1 MGIRS
6 RATKIVSLVAISAI
20 LMALLACASDE
31 PAAPAGPSAEEIAKL
46 VSDSVNASVSQAV
59 ADAVPEGTSAMEI
72 QKMVEAA
79 IQASAQPGV
88 TRADVE
94 AAVQSATAGQL
105 TGAEVQRIVDASVR
119 ALPAPQMPE
128 IDVSAIRGLVQQA
141 VSDSVPEGVS
151 AAEIA
156 KLVEAAIGASTAGV
170 PTRDELTKSIEGAV
184 MDAASAQLTAAE
196 VQKIVDA
203 SMMAT
208 EAAAMQAQKA
218 AEEAAKAA
226 SGAAM
231 AADDAAKAAGG
242 AATAAEG
249 AAMAVKE
256 AADAAMMGAMESM
269 ERMIDLPPVMSGYTR
284 TVVSPFSFEEDVKS
298 PRPLRPGMTLAQDQS
313 VTVPWAG
320 TIRHIIPG
328 RMGSGYGRSWNQWAF
343 MSPFIT
349 GHDLQPQAA
358 LAVAYD
364 KNADATSYILH
375 FDPDAVFHDGTPVT
389 TADVKASWEFSASP
403 EEQAPWG
410 GIITYMKDI
419 VGGAAVVS
427 GDATTAEGLVPID
440 DHTLRVDLVRSNQL
454 WPLEMSTSWLGVHKG
469 HIQSQT
475 DENWAEHPIGV
486 GPYQVNYDPET
497 RDVDVTPAPNWWKTD
512 PPMPTVSYHIRHVPD
527 RQVQEIQFRN
537 SEVDAAF
544 PFGDI
549 AEILLPTHDLNRDML
564 FRKGASAG
572 MWFFAFDQGKPP
584 FDDINVRKAF
594 LHGADHKTI
603 TEALWPASFVAT
615 EIMHDG
621 FPCGYKHEGWA
632 YDPELARE
640 ALAASSY
647 GSADAL
653 PPMTVSVFRPVIVSS
668 AEAIQEQLKE
678 NLGITLNIEVRE
690 SGQAEGEEV
699 GIYRRSAGA
708 VIADPD
714 TALAFLTHPDAPLQT
729 GVMHGSNADK
739 LRELWA
745 TARSM
750 SLGEPGRCDAYQA
763 IENEW
768 LSSYPVMPIAGEGRL
783 GANIGIM
790 VQPWLRNWDHLGQN
804 GTFFIGMPYWQIV
817 TRDRTNAEYYR

>member
-1 MGIRS
+1 MFIGR
-6 RATKIVSLVAISAI
+6 RAAKIVSLAAVSVV
-20 LMALLACASDE
+20 LMVLIACASEE

-59 ADAVPEGTSAMEI
+59 ADAVPEGTSAQEM
-72 QKMVEAA
+72 QRMVEAA
-79 IQASAQPGV
+79 VSASAQPGV

-105 TGAEVQRIVDASVR
+105 TAAEVQRIVDASVR

-151 AAEIA
+151 ADEIA
-156 KLVEAAIGASTAGV
+156 KLVEAAVGASTAGV
-170 PTRDELTKSIEGAV
+170 PTREELTKSIEGAV

-203 SMMAT
+203 SMVAT

-218 AEEAAKAA
+218 AEEASKAA

-249 AAMAVKE
+249 AAMAAKE
-256 AADAAMMGAMESM
+256 ATDAAMMGAMESM
-269 ERMIDLPPVMSGYTR
+269 ERMIELPPVMAGYTR

-427 GDATTAEGLVPID
+427 GDATTAEGLIPID

-512 PPMPTVSYHIRHVPD
+512 PPMPTVTYHLRHVPD

-549 AEILLPTHDLNRDML
+549 ADILLPTHDLNRDML
-564 FRKGASAG
+564 FRKGACGRHVVLRLRPGEAAVRRHQRS
-572 MWFFAFDQGKPP
+572 QGVPARRRP
-584 FDDINVRKAF
+584 QDH
-594 LHGADHKTI
+594 HGGA
-603 TEALWPASFVAT
+603 
-615 EIMHDG
+615 
-621 FPCGYKHEGWA
+621 
-632 YDPELARE
+632 LARQLRGHGDN
-640 ALAASSY
+640 ARR
-647 GSADAL
+647 L
-653 PPMTVSVFRPVIVSS
+653 PMRV
-668 AEAIQEQLKE
+668 
-678 NLGITLNIEVRE
+678 
-690 SGQAEGEEV
+690 QA
-699 GIYRRSAGA
+699 
-708 VIADPD
+708 
-714 TALAFLTHPDAPLQT
+714 
-729 GVMHGSNADK
+729 
-739 LRELWA
+739 
-745 TARSM
+745 
-750 SLGEPGRCDAYQA
+750 
-763 IENEW
+763 
-768 LSSYPVMPIAGEGRL
+768 
-783 GANIGIM
+783 
-790 VQPWLRNWDHLGQN
+790 
-804 GTFFIGMPYWQIV
+804 
-817 TRDRTNAEYYR
+817 

>member
-1 MGIRS
+1 MFIGR
-6 RATKIVSLVAISAI
+6 RAARIVSLAAVSVV
-20 LMALLACASDE
+20 LMVLIACASEE
-31 PAAPAGPSAEEIAKL
+31 PAAPAGPSAEEIAKI

-105 TGAEVQRIVDASVR
+105 TAAEVQRIVDASVR

-128 IDVSAIRGLVQQA
+128 IDVSAIRGLIQQA

-151 AAEIA
+151 ADEIS
-156 KLVEAAIGASTAGV
+156 KLVEAAVGASTAGV
-170 PTRDELTKSIEGAV
+170 PTRDELTQSISSAV
-184 MDAASAQLTAAE
+184 MEAASAQLTAAD
-196 VQKIVDA
+196 VQRIVDA
-203 SMMAT
+203 SMVAT
-208 EAAAMQAQKA
+208 EAAAMQAQMA
-218 AEEAAKAA
+218 AEEASKAA

-231 AADDAAKAAGG
+231 AA
-242 AATAAEG
+242 EG
-249 AAMAVKE
+249 AAMAAKE
-256 AADAAMMGAMESM
+256 ATDAAMMGAMESM

-427 GDATTAEGLVPID
+427 GDATTAEGLIPID
-440 DHTLRVDLVRSNQL
+440 DHTLRVDLVRPNQL

-469 HIQSQT
+469 HEQVKT

-512 PPMPTVSYHIRHVPD
+512 PPMPTVTYHIRHVPD

-549 AEILLPTHDLNRDML
+549 ADILLPTHDLNRDML
-564 FRKGASAG
+564 FRKGAAAG
-572 MWFFAFDQGKPP
+572 MWFFAFDQAKPP
-584 FDDINVRKAF
+584 FDDINIRKAF

-632 YDPELARE
+632 YDPELAKE

-653 PPMTVSVFRPVIVSS
+653 PPMTVSVFRPIIVSS

-745 TARSM
+745 AARSL
-750 SLGEPGRCDAYQA
+750 SLGDPGRCDAYQA

-768 LSSYPVMPIAGEGRL
+768 LDSYPVMPIAGEGRL

-790 VQPWLRNWDHLGQN
+790 VQPWLRNWDHVGQN

>member
-1 MGIRS
+1 MIATFRKGGMLWAALLVALLAGIVACS
-6 RATKIVSLVAISAI
+6 SAEPAETGPSAAEIQNIVQSAVAGIDTGSQLSAADVQKIVS
-20 LMALLACASDE
+20 
-31 PAAPAGPSAEEIAKL
+31 
-46 VSDSVNASVSQAV
+46 DSMGSQL
-59 ADAVPEGTSAMEI
+59 
-72 QKMVEAA
+72 
-79 IQASAQPGV
+79 
-88 TRADVE
+88 
-94 AAVQSATAGQL
+94 TAGD
-105 TGAEVQRIVDASVR
+105 VQRIVDAST
-119 ALPAPQMPE
+119 
-128 IDVSAIRGLVQQA
+128 G
-141 VSDSVPEGVS
+141 G
-151 AAEIA
+151 
-156 KLVEAAIGASTAGV
+156 
-170 PTRDELTKSIEGAV
+170 
-184 MDAASAQLTAAE
+184 QLTAADVQKIINDSAAGQLTASDVRKIVDASAGQQLTAGDVQTIVQQSTGQQLTAAD

-203 SMMAT
+203 SASGQLTTADVQRIISASVSEAVEAANQAT
-208 EAAAMQAQKA
+208 EAA
-218 AEEAAKAA
+218 EEASKAA

-231 AADDAAKAAGG
+231 AA
-242 AATAAEG
+242 
-249 AAMAVKE
+249 KE
-256 AADAAMMGAMESM
+256 ATDAAMMGAMESM
-269 ERMIDLPPVMSGYTR
+269 ERMIDLPPVMAGYTR

-427 GDATTAEGLVPID
+427 GDATTAEGLIPID

-512 PPMPTVSYHIRHVPD
+512 PPMPTVTYHLRHVPD

-549 AEILLPTHDLNRDML
+549 ADILLPTHDLNRDML

-572 MWFFAFDQGKPP
+572 MWFFAFDQAKPP

-632 YDPELARE
+632 YDPELAKE

-647 GSADAL
+647 GSAEAL
-653 PPMTVSVFRPVIVSS
+653 PPMTVSVFRPIIVSS

-790 VQPWLRNWDHLGQN
+790 VQPWLRNWDHVGQN

>member
-1 MGIRS
+1 MFIS
-6 RATKIVSLVAISAI
+6 KRATKLVSLVAASLF
-20 LMALLACASDE
+20 LMALVACASEE

-46 VSDSVNASVSQAV
+46 VSDSVNASVSKAV

-79 IQASAQPGV
+79 VAASAQPGV

-105 TGAEVQRIVDASVR
+105 TAAEVQRIVDASV
-119 ALPAPQMPE
+119 AAMPAPELE
-128 IDVSAIRGLVQQA
+128 IDINAIRGLVQQA

-151 AAEIA
+151 AAEIS
-156 KLVEAAIGASTAGV
+156 KLVEAAVGASTAGV
-170 PTRDELTKSIEGAV
+170 PTREELTKSIEGAV
-184 MDAASAQLTAAE
+184 MDAASAQLTAAD

-218 AEEAAKAA
+218 AEEASKAA

-231 AADDAAKAAGG
+231 AADEASKAASG

-249 AAMAVKE
+249 AAMAAKE
-256 AADAAMMGAMESM
+256 ATDAAMMGAMESM
-269 ERMIDLPPVMSGYTR
+269 ERMIELPPVMPGYTR
-284 TVVSPFSFEEDVKS
+284 TVVSSFSFEEDVKS
-298 PRPLRPGMTLAQDQS
+298 PRPLRPGMMLDQDQS

-364 KNADATSYILH
+364 KNADATSYVLH

-389 TADVKASWEFSASP
+389 TADIKASWEFSASP
-403 EEQAPWG
+403 EEQAAWG

-427 GDATTAEGLVPID
+427 GDATTAEGLIIID
-440 DHTLRVDLVRSNQL
+440 DHTLQVDLVRSNQL

-469 HIQSQT
+469 HEQSKT

-486 GPYQVNYDPET
+486 GPYQVRYDPET

-512 PPMPTVSYHIRHVPD
+512 PPMPTVTYHIRHVPD

-549 AEILLPTHDLNRDML
+549 ADILLPTHDLNRDML
-564 FRKGASAG
+564 FRKAPSAG
-572 MWFFAFDQGKPP
+572 MWFFAFDQAKPP

-615 EIMHDG
+615 EVMHDG

-632 YDPELARE
+632 YDPELARQ
-640 ALAASSY
+640 ALAESSY

-714 TALAFLTHPDAPLQT
+714 TALFGLTHPDAPNQAN
-729 GVMHGSNADK
+729 VMHATNSDK
-739 LRELWA
+739 LRELWGH
-745 TARSM
+745 ARSL
-750 SLGEPGRCDAYQA
+750 SLDDPGRCAAYQA

-768 LSSYPVMPIAGEGRL
+768 LDSYPIMPIAGAGRL
-783 GANIGIM
+783 GANVGIM

-804 GTFFIGMPYWQIV
+804 GVFFIGMPYWQIV
-817 TRDRTNAEYYR
+817 TRDRTNPEYYR

>member
-31 PAAPAGPSAEEIAKL
+31 PAAPAGPSAEDIAKL

-59 ADAVPEGTSAMEI
+59 ADAVPEGTSGQEI
-72 QKMVEAA
+72 QRMVEAA
-79 IQASAQPGV
+79 VSASAQPGV

-94 AAVQSATAGQL
+94 AAVRSATAGQL
-105 TGAEVQRIVDASVR
+105 TAAEVQRIVDASVR

-151 AAEIA
+151 ADEIA
-156 KLVEAAIGASTAGV
+156 KLVEAAVGASTAGV
-170 PTRDELTKSIEGAV
+170 ATREELTKSIEGAV

-218 AEEAAKAA
+218 AEDAAKAA
-226 SGAAM
+226 TGAAM

-249 AAMAVKE
+249 AAMAAKE
-256 AADAAMMGAMESM
+256 ATDAAMMGTMESM
-269 ERMIDLPPVMSGYTR
+269 ERMIDLPPVTAGYTR
-284 TVVSPFSFEEDVKS
+284 TVVSDFTYEEDVKS
-298 PRPLRPGMTLAQDQS
+298 PRPLRPGMMLAQDQS

-389 TADVKASWEFSASP
+389 TADIKASWEFSASP

-440 DHTLRVDLVRSNQL
+440 DHTLQVDLVRSNQL
-454 WPLEMSTSWLGVHKG
+454 FPLEMATSWLGVHKG
-469 HIQSQT
+469 HEQSKT

-549 AEILLPTHDLNRDML
+549 ADILLPTHDLNRDML
-564 FRKGASAG
+564 FRKGAAAG
-572 MWFFAFDQGKPP
+572 MWFFAFDQAKPP

-653 PPMTVSVFRPVIVSS
+653 PPMTVSVFRPIIVSS

-690 SGQAEGEEV
+690 SGQAEGEAV

-714 TALAFLTHPDAPLQT
+714 TALWGLTHPEAPTQT
-729 GVMHGSNADK
+729 SVMHAGNADK
-739 LRELWA
+739 LQDLWGA
-745 TARSM
+745 ARSL
-750 SLGEPGRCDAYQA
+750 SLDDPGRCAAYQA

-768 LSSYPVMPIAGEGRL
+768 LDSYPIMPIAGEGRL

-804 GTFFIGMPYWQIV
+804 GVFFIGMPYWQIV

>member
-1 MGIRS
+1 MFIS
-6 RATKIVSLVAISAI
+6 TRATKIVSLIAASLA

-46 VSDSVNASVSQAV
+46 VSDSVNASVSRAV
-59 ADAVPEGTSAMEI
+59 ADAVPEGTDPREI
-72 QKMVEAA
+72 QRMVEAA
-79 IQASAQPGV
+79 VSASSQPGI
-88 TRADVE
+88 TRAQVE
-94 AAVQSATAGQL
+94 AAVTASVQSASAGQL
-105 TGAEVQRIVDASVR
+105 TAAEVQRIVDASVK
-119 ALPAPQMPE
+119 ALPAPEAPQ
-128 IDVSAIRGLVQQA
+128 IDISAIRGLVQQA
-141 VSDSVPEGVS
+141 VTDSVPEGVS
-151 AAEIA
+151 ADEIA
-156 KLVEAAIGASTAGV
+156 KLVEAAVGASTAGV
-170 PTRDELTKSIEGAV
+170 PTRDELTKSIEAAVKGA
-184 MDAASAQLTAAE
+184 AAGQLTAAD

-203 SMMAT
+203 SMMP
-208 EAAAMQAQKA
+208 
-218 AEEAAKAA
+218 
-226 SGAAM
+226 
-231 AADDAAKAAGG
+231 
-242 AATAAEG
+242 
-249 AAMAVKE
+249 
-256 AADAAMMGAMESM
+256 MEPM
-269 ERMIDLPPVMSGYTR
+269 ERMIDLPPVTVGYTR
-284 TVVSPFSFEEDVKS
+284 TVVSGFSFEEDVKS

-389 TADVKASWEFSASP
+389 TADIKASWEFSASP

-440 DHTLRVDLVRSNQL
+440 DHTMRVDLVRSNQL
-454 WPLEMSTSWLGVHKG
+454 WPLEMATSWLGVHKG
-469 HIQSQT
+469 HEQSKT

-486 GPYQVNYDPET
+486 GPYQVNYNPET

-549 AEILLPTHDLNRDML
+549 ADILLPTHDLNRDML

-572 MWFFAFDQGKPP
+572 MWFFAFDQAKPP

-603 TEALWPASFVAT
+603 TEALWPASFMAT

-632 YDPELARE
+632 YDPDLARE

-653 PPMTVSVFRPVIVSS
+653 PPMTVSVFRPIIVSS

-699 GIYRRSAGA
+699 GIYRRSAGS

-714 TALAFLTHPDAPLQT
+714 TALSFITHPDAPLQT
-729 GVMHGSNADK
+729 GVMHGGNADM

-750 SLGEPGRCDAYQA
+750 SLDDPGRCDAYQA

-768 LSSYPVMPIAGEGRL
+768 LDSYPIMPIAGEGRL

-790 VQPWLRNWDHLGQN
+790 VQPWLRNWDHVGQN
-804 GTFFIGMPYWQIV
+804 GTFFIGMPYWQII

>member
-1 MGIRS
+1 MFIS
-6 RATKIVSLVAISAI
+6 TRATKIVSLIAASLA

-31 PAAPAGPSAEEIAKL
+31 PAAPAGPSAEEIAKI

-59 ADAVPEGTSAMEI
+59 ADAVPEGTSAQEI
-72 QKMVEAA
+72 QRMVEAA
-79 IQASAQPGV
+79 VSASSQPGI
-88 TRADVE
+88 TRAQVE
-94 AAVQSATAGQL
+94 AAVTASVQSASAGQL
-105 TGAEVQRIVDASVR
+105 TAAEVQRIVDASVK
-119 ALPAPQMPE
+119 ALPAPEAPQ
-128 IDVSAIRGLVQQA
+128 IDISAIRGLVQQA
-141 VSDSVPEGVS
+141 VTDSVPEGVS
-151 AAEIA
+151 ADEIA
-156 KLVEAAIGASTAGV
+156 KLVEAAVGASTAGV
-170 PTRDELTKSIEGAV
+170 PTRDELTKSIEAAVKGA
-184 MDAASAQLTAAE
+184 AAGQLTAAD

-203 SMMAT
+203 SMMP
-208 EAAAMQAQKA
+208 
-218 AEEAAKAA
+218 
-226 SGAAM
+226 
-231 AADDAAKAAGG
+231 
-242 AATAAEG
+242 
-249 AAMAVKE
+249 
-256 AADAAMMGAMESM
+256 MEPM
-269 ERMIDLPPVMSGYTR
+269 ERMIDLPPVTAGYTR
-284 TVVSPFSFEEDVKS
+284 TVVSGFSFEEDVKS

-389 TADVKASWEFSASP
+389 TADIKASWEFSASP

-440 DHTLRVDLVRSNQL
+440 DHTLRVDLVRPNQL
-454 WPLEMSTSWLGVHKG
+454 WPLEMATSWLGVHKG
-469 HIQSQT
+469 HEQSKT

-486 GPYQVNYDPET
+486 GPYQVNYNPET

-549 AEILLPTHDLNRDML
+549 ADILLPTHDLNRDML

-572 MWFFAFDQGKPP
+572 MWFFAFDQAKPP

-615 EIMHDG
+615 EIMHAG

-632 YDPELARE
+632 YDPELAKE

-714 TALAFLTHPDAPLQT
+714 TAIWGLTHPDAPTQT
-729 GVMHGSNADK
+729 SVMHAGNSDK
-739 LRELWA
+739 LRELWGV
-745 TARSM
+745 ARSM
-750 SLGEPGRCDAYQA
+750 SLGDPGRCDAYQA

-768 LSSYPVMPIAGEGRL
+768 LDSYPIMPIAGSGRL
-783 GANIGIM
+783 GSNIGIM

-804 GTFFIGMPYWQIV
+804 GVFFIGMPYWQIV

>member
-1 MGIRS
+1 MFIS
-6 RATKIVSLVAISAI
+6 TRATKIVSLIAASLA

-46 VSDSVNASVSQAV
+46 VSDSVNASVSRAV
-59 ADAVPEGTSAMEI
+59 ADAVPEGTDPREI
-72 QKMVEAA
+72 QRMVEAA
-79 IQASAQPGV
+79 VSASSQPGI
-88 TRADVE
+88 TRAQVE
-94 AAVQSATAGQL
+94 AAVTASVQSASAGQL
-105 TGAEVQRIVDASVR
+105 TAAEVQRIVDASVK
-119 ALPAPQMPE
+119 ALPAPEAPQ
-128 IDVSAIRGLVQQA
+128 IDISAIRGLVQQA
-141 VSDSVPEGVS
+141 VTDSVPEGVS
-151 AAEIA
+151 ADEIA
-156 KLVEAAIGASTAGV
+156 KLVEAAVGASTAGV
-170 PTRDELTKSIEGAV
+170 PTRDELTKSIEAAVKGA
-184 MDAASAQLTAAE
+184 AAGQLTAAD

-203 SMMAT
+203 SMMP
-208 EAAAMQAQKA
+208 
-218 AEEAAKAA
+218 
-226 SGAAM
+226 
-231 AADDAAKAAGG
+231 
-242 AATAAEG
+242 
-249 AAMAVKE
+249 
-256 AADAAMMGAMESM
+256 MEPM
-269 ERMIDLPPVMSGYTR
+269 ERMIDLPPVTAGYTR
-284 TVVSPFSFEEDVKS
+284 TVVSGFSFEEDVKS

-389 TADVKASWEFSASP
+389 TADIKASWEFSASP

-454 WPLEMSTSWLGVHKG
+454 WPLEMATSWLGVHKG
-469 HIQSQT
+469 HEQSKT

-549 AEILLPTHDLNRDML
+549 ADILLPTHDLNRDML

-572 MWFFAFDQGKPP
+572 MWFFAFDQAKPP

-603 TEALWPASFVAT
+603 TEALWPTSFVAT

-632 YDPELARE
+632 YDPELAKE

-653 PPMTVSVFRPVIVSS
+653 PPMTVSVFRPIIVSS

-699 GIYRRSAGA
+699 GIYRRSAGS

-714 TALAFLTHPDAPLQT
+714 TALSFITHPDAPLQT
-729 GVMHGSNADK
+729 GVMHGGNADK

-745 TARSM
+745 AARSM
-750 SLGEPGRCDAYQA
+750 SLDDPGRCDAYQA

-768 LSSYPVMPIAGEGRL
+768 LDSYPIMPIAGEGRL
-783 GANIGIM
+783 GANIGHHGPAM
-790 VQPWLRNWDHLGQN
+790 VAQLGPPGPERHLLHRYAILADRHARQDERRVLPLDPAASRP
-804 GTFFIGMPYWQIV
+804 GTK
-817 TRDRTNAEYYR
+817 T

>member
-1 MGIRS
+1 MFIS
-6 RATKIVSLVAISAI
+6 TRATKIVSLIAASLA

-31 PAAPAGPSAEEIAKL
+31 PAAPAGPSAEEIAKI

-59 ADAVPEGTSAMEI
+59 ADAVPEGTSAQEI
-72 QKMVEAA
+72 QRMVEAA
-79 IQASAQPGV
+79 VSASSQPGI
-88 TRADVE
+88 TRAQVE
-94 AAVQSATAGQL
+94 AAVTASVQSASAGQL
-105 TGAEVQRIVDASVR
+105 TAAEVQRIVDASVK
-119 ALPAPQMPE
+119 ALPAPEAPQ
-128 IDVSAIRGLVQQA
+128 IDISAIRGLVQQA
-141 VSDSVPEGVS
+141 VTDSVPEGVS
-151 AAEIA
+151 ADEIA
-156 KLVEAAIGASTAGV
+156 KLVEAAVGASTAGV
-170 PTRDELTKSIEGAV
+170 PTRDELTKSIEAAVKGA
-184 MDAASAQLTAAE
+184 AAGQLTAAD

-203 SMMAT
+203 SMMP
-208 EAAAMQAQKA
+208 
-218 AEEAAKAA
+218 
-226 SGAAM
+226 
-231 AADDAAKAAGG
+231 
-242 AATAAEG
+242 
-249 AAMAVKE
+249 
-256 AADAAMMGAMESM
+256 MEPM
-269 ERMIDLPPVMSGYTR
+269 ERMIDLPPVTAGYTR

-512 PPMPTVSYHIRHVPD
+512 PPMPTVTYHLRHVPD

-549 AEILLPTHDLNRDML
+549 ADILLPTHDLNRDML

-572 MWFFAFDQGKPP
+572 MWFFAFDQAKPP
-584 FDDINVRKAF
+584 FDDINIRKAF

-632 YDPELARE
+632 YDPELAKE

-653 PPMTVSVFRPVIVSS
+653 PPMTVSVFRPIIVSS

-745 TARSM
+745 AARSL
-750 SLGEPGRCDAYQA
+750 SLGDPGRCDAYQA

-768 LSSYPVMPIAGEGRL
+768 LSSYPVMPIAGSGRL
-783 GANIGIM
+783 GSNIGIM

>member
-1 MGIRS
+1 MLIS
-6 RATKIVSLVAISAI
+6 RRAAKIVSLVAVSVV
-20 LMALLACASDE
+20 LMALIACASEE

-79 IQASAQPGV
+79 ISASAQPGV

-105 TGAEVQRIVDASVR
+105 TAAEVQRIVDASVR
-119 ALPAPQMPE
+119 ALPAPQAPE
-128 IDVSAIRGLVQQA
+128 IDINAIRGLVQGA
-141 VSDSVPEGVS
+141 IADSVPEGVS
-151 AAEIA
+151 ADEIA
-156 KLVEAAIGASTAGV
+156 KLVEAAVGASTAGV
-170 PTRDELTKSIEGAV
+170 PTREELTKSIEDAV
-184 MDAASAQLTAAE
+184 MGAASAQLTAAE
-196 VQKIVDA
+196 VQRIVDA
-203 SMMAT
+203 SMVAT

-218 AEEAAKAA
+218 AEEASRAA

-249 AAMAVKE
+249 AAMAAKE
-256 AADAAMMGAMESM
+256 ATDAAMMGAMESM
-269 ERMIDLPPVMSGYTR
+269 ERMIELPPVMAGYTR
-284 TVVSPFSFEEDVKS
+284 TVVSSFSFEEDVKS

-469 HIQSQT
+469 HEQSKT

-549 AEILLPTHDLNRDML
+549 ADILLPTHDLNRDML
-564 FRKGASAG
+564 FRKGAAAG
-572 MWFFAFDQGKPP
+572 MWFFAFDQAKPP

-603 TEALWPASFVAT
+603 TEALWPASFMAT

-632 YDPELARE
+632 YDPDLARE

-653 PPMTVSVFRPVIVSS
+653 PPMTVSVFRPIIVSS

-699 GIYRRSAGA
+699 GIYRRSAGS

-714 TALAFLTHPDAPLQT
+714 TALSFITHPDAPLQT
-729 GVMHGSNADK
+729 GVMHGGNADK

-750 SLGEPGRCDAYQA
+750 SLDDPGRCDAYQA

-768 LSSYPVMPIAGEGRL
+768 LDSYPIMPIAGEGRL
-783 GANIGIM
+783 GTNIGIM

>member
-1 MGIRS
+1 MLYGR
-6 RATKIVSLVAISAI
+6 RTTKIVALAAVSVF
-20 LMALLACASDE
+20 LMVLIACASEE

-46 VSDSVNASVSQAV
+46 VSDSVNASVSRAV

-79 IQASAQPGV
+79 VQASAQPGV

-105 TGAEVQRIVDASVR
+105 TAAEVQRIVDASVS
-119 ALPAPQMPE
+119 AMPAPELE
-128 IDVSAIRGLVQQA
+128 IDINAIRGLVQQA

-151 AAEIA
+151 AEEIS
-156 KLVEAAIGASTAGV
+156 KLVEAAVGASTAGV

-184 MDAASAQLTAAE
+184 MEAASAQLTAAD

-203 SMMAT
+203 SMVAT

-218 AEEAAKAA
+218 AEEASKAA

-231 AADDAAKAAGG
+231 AADEASRAATGAAAAAK
-242 AATAAEG
+242 
-249 AAMAVKE
+249 E
-256 AADAAMMGAMESM
+256 ASDAAMMGAMEDM
-269 ERMIDLPPVMSGYTR
+269 GPTFELPPVMSGYTR

-375 FDPDAVFHDGTPVT
+375 LDPDAVFHDGTPVT
-389 TADVKASWEFSASP
+389 TADVKASWEFSSSP
-403 EEQAPWG
+403 EEQAAWG

-427 GDATTAEGLVPID
+427 GDATTAEGLIPID
-440 DHTLRVDLVRSNQL
+440 DHTLRVDLVRPNQL

-469 HIQSQT
+469 HEQVKT

-512 PPMPTVSYHIRHVPD
+512 PPIPTVSYHIRHVPD

-549 AEILLPTHDLNRDML
+549 ADILLPTHDLNRDML
-564 FRKGASAG
+564 FRKGAAAG
-572 MWFFAFDQGKPP
+572 MWFFAFDQAKPP

-640 ALAASSY
+640 ALAASRY

-653 PPMTVSVFRPVIVSS
+653 PPMTVSVFRPIIVSS

-714 TALAFLTHPDAPLQT
+714 TALWGLTHPDAPT
-729 GVMHGSNADK
+729 PSGVMHPTNADK
-739 LRELWA
+739 LRELWGV
-745 TARSM
+745 ARSL
-750 SLGEPGRCDAYQA
+750 SLDDPGRCDAYQA

-768 LSSYPVMPIAGEGRL
+768 LDSYPIMPIAGEGRL

-804 GTFFIGMPYWQIV
+804 GVFFIGMPYWQIV